1 MIEEFRDVDGYDGV
15 YQVSNLGRV
24 KSLKFGKE
32 RILKDSIRG
41 DGYIRFFL
49 CKDNKRNSRSAHQ
62 LVAVAFL
69 GHKPCGFELV
79 VNHINFDKTDNRVEN
94 LEIVTQRENS
104 NRKHLKSSS
113 IYTGVCWS
121 KPAKKWQSSIR
132 INGKL
137 KHLGFFTDE
146 IEAHQAY
153 ENALICIKE
162 GRVEEIKVKKHNF
175 SSKYTGVCWKKQS
188 KKWLSSI
195 KINGKTKHLGL
206 FTDEIEASNAYQ
218 TALKQ
223 LSS

>member
-94 LEIVTQRENS
+94 LEIVTNRENS

-113 IYTGVCWS
+113 IYTGVCWY
-121 KPAKKWQSSIR
+121 KRDKKWSSQIR

-137 KHLGFFTDE
+137 KYLG
-146 IEAHQAY
+146 H
-153 ENALICIKE
+153 
-162 GRVEEIKVKKHNF
+162 
-175 SSKYTGVCWKKQS
+175 
-188 KKWLSSI
+188 
-195 KINGKTKHLGL
+195 

-223 LSS
+223 LAS